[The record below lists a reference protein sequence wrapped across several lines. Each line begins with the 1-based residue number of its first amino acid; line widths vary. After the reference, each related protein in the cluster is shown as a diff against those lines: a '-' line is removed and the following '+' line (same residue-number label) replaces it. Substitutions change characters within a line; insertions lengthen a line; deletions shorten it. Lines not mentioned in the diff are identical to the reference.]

1 MHRLKKILLFFLN
14 CFVTPLFL
22 ALISKVVSGWIPSIP
37 FLFIYLFLI
46 FFLLFVLV
54 KIFNIK
60 TKKNQI
66 KTFQH
71 LVIYPHSFWI
81 VIIFIWFLLNPI
93 FYLFD
98 DPTGVCNPPGPDG
111 PNCHLCPK
119 GTTGCGDIYKQN

>member
-1 MHRLKKILLFFLN
+1 MNRLKKILLFFLN

-37 FLFIYLFLI
+37 FLLIYLFLI

-66 KTFQH
+66 KTFRH
-71 LVIYPHSFWI
+71 LVIYPHSFWV
-81 VIIFIWFLLNPI
+81 VIIFIWFLLSLI
-93 FYLFD
+93 FYLFV
-98 DPTGVCNPPGPDG
+98 DPTGGCNPPGPDG

-119 GTTGCGDIYKQN
+119 GTTGCGDIYKQD